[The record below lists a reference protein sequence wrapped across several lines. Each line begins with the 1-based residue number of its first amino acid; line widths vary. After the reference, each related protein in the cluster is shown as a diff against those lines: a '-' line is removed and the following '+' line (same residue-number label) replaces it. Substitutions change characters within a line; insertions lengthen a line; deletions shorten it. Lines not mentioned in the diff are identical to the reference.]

1 MNDIRMGVE
10 VGGTFTD
17 WVIVEGDSVVK
28 TGKVP
33 STPREPAIGVLNAV
47 REAGI
52 ALEKVSF
59 VVHGST
65 VATNAVLERKG
76 ARTAAVVTK
85 GFRDILEIQRQSR
98 SRLFDFWYR
107 HPAPLVT
114 RDMVIEVDER
124 VGPGGVVR
132 RPLSLD
138 GLEGWIRRLM
148 ADGGL
153 ESVAVCLL
161 HSYANPDHE
170 VQISGF
176 LEEQFSNLFVTTSS
190 EILPRFREYER
201 MSTCV
206 ISASVKPIVDRYI
219 GHLENELRQ
228 SGFRGPVSVVQANGG
243 TVPATEIRRHAARMI
258 LSGPAAGV
266 IGAVAAA
273 RSQGLDNI
281 LTVDMGGTSTD
292 VCLVTGGQPRI
303 TTDYKVGGLPLGLPM
318 IDITTVGA
326 GGGSI
331 AKIDTG
337 GAMMV
342 GPESAGADP
351 GPACYDRGGR
361 HVTVTDANV
370 VLGLLRPESFL
381 GGRMPLSKERALK
394 ALDPL
399 SKGLGMGGL
408 QIAEGVVRL
417 ANATMAQAMRL
428 VSIERGHDPRDYT
441 VVAFGGAG
449 PLHAAALAEELGAR
463 QVFVPYDPGLLSA
476 FGLMRAGTRQD
487 FVRTHFLSLRL
498 ADSTTVE
505 KIFAS
510 LRERARSE
518 FESYGIRWD
527 DVILD
532 HTFDMRYRGQ
542 AYELTIGISD
552 LLNQRLPPQPLL
564 DRFRE
569 THRNRYGHAPT
580 GDDVEIVNFRLTA
593 SCPSRLREIEGEAEQ
608 SVPEPRCE
616 RGHVHL
622 NGVQT
627 PCQFMQRSSLLPGCA
642 FAGPV
647 VVEEPTATTFV
658 PQGWKAQ
665 VVGGRNLFLNREGD

>member
-1 MNDIRMGVE
+1 MTDIRMGVE

-17 WVIVEGDSVVK
+17 WVIVEGDRVVK
-28 TGKVP
+28 SGKVP

-47 REAGI
+47 GEAGI

-107 HPAPLVT
+107 HPAPLVG
-114 RDMVIEVDER
+114 RDLVIEIDER
-124 VGPGGVVR
+124 VGPGGAVR

-138 GLEGWIRRLM
+138 GLEACVRRLT

-153 ESVAVCLL
+153 ESVAICLL

-170 VQISGF
+170 VRIARF
-176 LEEQFSNLFVTTSS
+176 LEERFSNLFVTVSS
-190 EILPRFREYER
+190 EVLPRFREYER

-206 ISASVKPIVDRYI
+206 VSASVKPIVDRYI
-219 GHLENELRQ
+219 GDLENALRQ
-228 SGFRGPVSVVQANGG
+228 SGFRGPLSVVQANGG
-243 TVPATEIRRHAARMI
+243 TVPAAEIRRHAARMI

-273 RSQGLDNI
+273 GSRGLDDI

-292 VCLVTGGQPRI
+292 VCLVTGGKPRV
-303 TTDYKVGGLPLGLPM
+303 TTNYKVGGLPLGLPM

-331 AKIDTG
+331 ATIDTG
-337 GAMMV
+337 GAMKV
-342 GPESAGADP
+342 GPESAGAEP

-361 HVTVTDANV
+361 QVTVTDANV
-370 VLGLLRPESFL
+370 VLGLLRPERFL
-381 GGRMPLSKERALK
+381 GGRMSLSKERALE

-399 SKGLGMGGL
+399 SKGLGMDRL
-408 QIAEGVVRL
+408 RIAEGVVRL

-428 VSIERGHDPRDYT
+428 VSIERGHDPRDYA
-441 VVAFGGAG
+441 VVAYGGAG

-463 QVFVPYDPGLLSA
+463 QVFVPHDPGLLSA
-476 FGLMRAGTRQD
+476 FGLILAGTRQD
-487 FVRTHFLSLRL
+487 FVQTHFLRLRL
-498 ADSTTVE
+498 ADSSTVE
-505 KIFAS
+505 GIFAG
-510 LRERARSE
+510 LRDRARSE

-532 HTFDMRYRGQ
+532 YTFDMRYQGQ
-542 AYELTIGISD
+542 AYELAVGVNEMLD
-552 LLNQRLPPQPLL
+552 QRLPFQHLL
-564 DRFRE
+564 TRFRE

-580 GDDVEIVNFRLTA
+580 GDNVEV
-593 SCPSRLREIEGEAEQ
+593 G
-608 SVPEPRCE
+608 
-616 RGHVHL
+616 
-622 NGVQT
+622 
-627 PCQFMQRSSLLPGCA
+627 QFPADR
-642 FAGPV
+642 V
-647 VVEEPTATTFV
+647 VSE
-658 PQGWKAQ
+658 
-665 VVGGRNLFLNREGD
+665 